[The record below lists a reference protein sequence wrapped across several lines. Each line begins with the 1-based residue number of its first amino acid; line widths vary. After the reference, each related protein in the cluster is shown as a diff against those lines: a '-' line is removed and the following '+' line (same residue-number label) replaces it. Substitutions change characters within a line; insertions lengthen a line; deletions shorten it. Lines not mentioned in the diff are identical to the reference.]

1 MPQEN
6 PQPAPSTDP
15 ARRARQERIEQV
27 FDAASM
33 LPEGERVAFVD
44 ASGLGDTE
52 RREVIELLRYDAAEP
67 SDRARAGA
75 GVSVEERLV
84 GREIGGCRLIRLVG
98 VGGMGAVYEA
108 QQVRPER
115 RVAVKVLRGALAAGS
130 AERRFR
136 LEAELMS
143 RLEHPGIARIYA
155 AGTESAADLLPAT
168 EAPWFVMEF
177 VEGARPITTA
187 VREDD
192 GSPESILRLF
202 CEVLDAIA
210 FGHARGVIHRDL
222 KPANILVGSD
232 GRPRVIDFGIAK
244 AIDADRHGLPAVT
257 ATTNLIGTLQHM
269 SPEQFGPRDAAD
281 TRSDVY
287 ALGLVLFESLAGA
300 PPYVVPRDAGILA
313 VARMVASAPVPLVS
327 SRIRSGKAGLTRS
340 LAADLDG
347 ILAKALEKE
356 PERRY
361 QSVGEFAA
369 DIRRALAHE
378 PVLARRPSLGY
389 QLSRFVARHRAFS
402 ASVAAAS
409 VALSV
414 TTGVAVMSAREARR
428 QRDVAAMRS
437 AQYAVETGDFAA
449 AQEALEETS
458 ADGRDFTWHAVAS
471 RARGWAHEIAFGQG
485 NIYEVI
491 AARGGEVFVSAA
503 GDESVVVSSRTGQVL
518 ARARDPREGATTE
531 ILSFDVDE
539 DATRVARGGMNL
551 APIVQSLADGRILW
565 EGTRPKEL
573 FPAVALSP
581 EGARVA
587 WVNEGEPL
595 RVTRVDDGSTLV
607 ERTFGSYIRSMDFS
621 PDGTM
626 LAVGIMPA
634 RLVVVDATTLE
645 ERWSTALSGRE
656 DVPDVRFSRDGRFI
670 TATSFAGLAE
680 VFTATGARHGAV
692 SAETMG
698 GVATYAGEVSPD
710 GTRVAAG
717 AMDQMPRIEDLA
729 TKRGFRLP
737 GHESQSWSVAWGA
750 DPNTLA
756 TTAGTLRIWNLALHD
771 PDGTRLVGESS
782 KGLRLS
788 NDGSLAA
795 TIVDRTGEVAVAD
808 TTTFTE
814 IARVPGP
821 AQRLA
826 VDAARRR
833 VAIAHGGEIMVR
845 GLAGDEA
852 GRELARFPATDLA
865 AVGITTVSAIEFFAD
880 GRLAVSSGNETI
892 ASLDITGGGVLASI
906 DLRPIIQ
913 ANPVVV
919 EPGAILSLRP
929 SGDGIAAASPL
940 PPGYLRWSGRPGTRP
955 ATALGPM
962 PYRRFAIGASGDL
975 LATTDVNGAIQLIDA
990 RTMREILSCDP
1001 LPSTGRFVAIRPQG
1015 DRIAVASN
1023 ARRIAIVDAASG
1035 ERLVRIPMPENIGDM
1050 RFSSSGDRL
1059 VVGLVNGRIVV
1070 LDGGRAP

>member
-1 MPQEN
+1 MHQEN
-6 PQPAPSTDP
+6 PHPATSTDP
-15 ARRARQERIEQV
+15 AQRARQERIEQV
-27 FDAASM
+27 FDDAIAR
-33 LPEGERVAFVD
+33 PEGERIAFID
-44 ASGLGDTE
+44 TCGLGETE
-52 RREVIELLRYDAAEP
+52 RREVIELLRFHVAESSDPTRTETP
-67 SDRARAGA
+67 SSA
-75 GVSVEERLV
+75 EEQLV

-108 QQVRPER
+108 QQLRPER
-115 RVAVKVLRGALAAGS
+115 RVAVKLLRSVLAAGS

-155 AGTESAADLLPAT
+155 AGTESAADLLPAA

-177 VEGARPITTA
+177 VEGARPFTTA
-187 VREDD
+187 VREDE
-192 GSPESILRLF
+192 GSTESILRLF

-244 AIDADRHGLPAVT
+244 AIDAEPRAGVAVT
-257 ATTNLIGTLQHM
+257 ATTNLLGTLQYM

-287 ALGLVLFESLAGA
+287 ALGLVLFESLTGS
-300 PPYVVPRDAGILA
+300 PPYAVPRDAGIIA
-313 VARMVASAPVPLVS
+313 VARTVATAPIPPVSARLLRRRSPCPV
-327 SRIRSGKAGLTRS
+327 S
-340 LAADLDG
+340 LASDLDG

-361 QSVGEFAA
+361 QSVAEFAA

-402 ASVAAAS
+402 ASFAAAS
-409 VALSV
+409 IALAV
-414 TTGVAVMSAREARR
+414 TTGLAVMAAREARY
-428 QRDVAAMRS
+428 QRDVAALGA
-437 AQYAVETGDFAA
+437 AQYAVETDDYAA
-449 AQEALEETS
+449 AQEALDETS
-458 ADGRDFTWHAVAS
+458 AAGRGFEWHAVAS
-471 RARGWAHEIAFGQG
+471 RARGWIHEIRFGQG

-491 AARGGEVFVSAA
+491 AARGGEVFVSTA
-503 GDESVVVSSRTGQVL
+503 GDESVVVSSRTGEVL

-531 ILSFDVDE
+531 VLSFDVDE
-539 DATRVARGGMNL
+539 EATRVARGGMKL
-551 APIVQSLADGRILW
+551 APVVQSLVDGRILW

-581 EGARVA
+581 DGARVA

-607 ERTFGSYIRSMDFS
+607 ERAFGSYIRSMDFS

-634 RLVVVDATTLE
+634 RLAVVDATTLE

-680 VFTATGARHGAV
+680 VFTATGERHGTV

-710 GTRVAAG
+710 GMRVAAG
-717 AMDQMPRIEDLA
+717 AMDQMPRVEDIA

-756 TTAGTLRIWNLALHD
+756 TTAQSLRIWNLALHD
-771 PDGTRLVGESS
+771 PDGTRLVAEPS

-788 NDGSLAA
+788 ADGSLAA
-795 TIVDRTGEVAVAD
+795 TIIDRTGEVAVAD
-808 TTTFTE
+808 TATFTE

-826 VDAARRR
+826 VDGTRRR
-833 VAIAHGGEIMVR
+833 VAIAHGGDIVVH
-845 GLAGDEA
+845 GLAKDEV
-852 GRELARFPATDLA
+852 GRELSRFAAADLA
-865 AVGITTVSAIEFFAD
+865 AVGIATVSAIEFFAD

-892 ASLDITGGGVLASI
+892 ASLDVDGSRILAVI
-906 DLRPIIQ
+906 DLRPFIE
-913 ANPVVV
+913 ANPVIV
-919 EPGAILSLRP
+919 EPGAIVSMRP

-940 PPGYLRWSGRPGTRP
+940 PPGYLRWSGRPGDRP
-955 ATALGPM
+955 ATALGTM
-962 PYRRFAIGASGDL
+962 PYRRFALGASGDL
-975 LATTDVNGAIQLIDA
+975 LATTDVDGAIQLIDA

-1023 ARRIAIVDAASG
+1023 ARRVAIVDAASG
-1035 ERLVRIPMPENIGDM
+1035 ERLVRIPMPENIGDL

-1059 VVGLVNGRIVV
+1059 VIGLVNGRIVV
-1070 LDGGRAP
+1070 LDGGGTP

>member
-1 MPQEN
+1 MQQEN
-6 PQPAPSTDP
+6 PHPASSTLP
-15 ARRARQERIEQV
+15 AQRARQERIEQV
-27 FDAASM
+27 FDDAIAR
-33 LPEGERVAFVD
+33 PEGERIAFID
-44 ASGLGDTE
+44 TCGLGETE
-52 RREVIELLRYDAAEP
+52 RREVIELLRFHVAEP
-67 SDRARAGA
+67 SDRMRADAPMPGE
-75 GVSVEERLV
+75 GQLV

-108 QQVRPER
+108 QQPRPER
-115 RVAVKVLRGALAAGS
+115 RVAVKVLRSALAAGS

-143 RLEHPGIARIYA
+143 RLEHPGIARVYA
-155 AGTESAADLLPAT
+155 AGTDAD
-168 EAPWFVMEF
+168 APWFVMEF
-177 VEGARPITTA
+177 IEDARPFTA
-187 VREDD
+187 AIRNEDLAVAD
-192 GSPESILRLF
+192 VLRIF
-202 CEVLDAIA
+202 GEVLDAVA

-222 KPANILVGSD
+222 KPANILVGAD

-244 AIDADRHGLPAVT
+244 AIDAEPRAGLAIT
-257 ATTNLIGTLQHM
+257 ATTNLVGTLPYLR
-269 SPEQFGPRDAAD
+269 PEQFGPRDAAD

-287 ALGLVLFESLAGA
+287 ALGLVLFESLAGS
-300 PPYVVPRDAGILA
+300 PPYTVPRDAGILA
-313 VARMVASAPVPLVS
+313 AARTVATAPIPLVS
-327 SRIRSGKAGLTRS
+327 ARLLRRRSPCPVS
-340 LAADLDG
+340 LAGDLDG

-356 PERRY
+356 PEHRY
-361 QSVGEFAA
+361 QSVAEFAA

-402 ASVAAAS
+402 ALVAATS
-409 VALSV
+409 VALAA
-414 TTGVAVMSAREARR
+414 TTGLAVMAASEARR
-428 QRDVAAMRS
+428 QRDVAALGS

-449 AQEALEETS
+449 AQEALVDTS
-458 ADGRDFTWHAVAS
+458 ADGRGFEWHAVAS
-471 RARGWAHEIAFGQG
+471 RARGWEHEIRFGQG

-503 GDESVVVSSRTGQVL
+503 GDESVVVSSRTGEVL

-531 ILSFDVDE
+531 ILSFDVDDE
-539 DATRVARGGMNL
+539 ATRVARGGMNL
-551 APIVQSLADGRILW
+551 APAVQSLADGRILW

-581 EGARVA
+581 DGARVA

-595 RVTRVDDGSTLV
+595 RVTRVDDGSTLA
-607 ERTFGSYIRSMDFS
+607 ERAFGSYIRSMDFS

-680 VFTATGARHGAV
+680 VFTAEGTRHGAV

-717 AMDQMPRIEDLA
+717 AMDQMPRIEDVA

-737 GHESQSWSVAWGA
+737 GHESQAWSVAWGA

-756 TTAGTLRIWNLALHD
+756 TTAQSLRIWNLALHD
-771 PDGTRLVGESS
+771 PDGTRLVSEPS
-782 KGLRLS
+782 KGMRLS
-788 NDGSLAA
+788 ADGRLAA

-808 TTTFTE
+808 TATFTE

-826 VDAARRR
+826 VDAPRRR
-833 VAIAHGGEIMVR
+833 VAIAHGGEIVVH

-852 GRELARFPATDLA
+852 GRELARFGVADLA
-865 AVGITTVSAIEFFAD
+865 AAGISTISAIEFFAD

-892 ASLDITGGGVLASI
+892 ASLDVTGGGVLASI

-1023 ARRIAIVDAASG
+1023 ARRVAIVDAASG
-1035 ERLVRIPMPENIGDM
+1035 ERLVRIPMPENIGDL

-1059 VVGLVNGRIVV
+1059 VIGLVNGRIVV
-1070 LDGGRAP
+1070 LDGGRTP